1 MITLIDYDQVQ
12 PRLMA
17 QFIGL
22 ARRSAQVGYAVG
34 STSEQIVGAL
44 LNGRADWLPASCP
57 TPLEAIDQLIQDSEN
72 WWHSMLAVHRRGWR
86 SQEIYE
92 GETL

>member
-44 LNGRADWLPASCP
+44 LNGRAIGSPPAAQHRSRR
-57 TPLEAIDQLIQDSEN
+57 LIN
-72 WWHSMLAVHRRGWR
+72 
-86 SQEIYE
+86 
-92 GETL
+92 